1 MKNKKSLFI
10 HDYFQNMGGGEK
22 LILSLIKNEDNLIT
36 SFVDNKILKFL
47 NKKKIRILQNNQ
59 KVSLKIKKILT
70 PFYFNYSSNSYVYKN
85 CVISGNY
92 SVFFNLSKVKNKIFY
107 CHSLPKIFFDY
118 ENFYSTNLLYK
129 FIIKL
134 IGVFFKKI
142 YIKRISKFNHIIAN
156 SNYTK
161 NKLSKFIK
169 KKILVIYPPIENF
182 RYSKNGKYFLS
193 NSRHE
198 IDKNIDKII
207 RAFNNNKKYR
217 LLITSQGSETK
228 RLKKLAGSN
237 NKIIFLGLKSK
248 NEYKKILT
256 NCISTINVGENEDFG
271 MSAIETMAAGK
282 PPIVINTGGYKETC
296 KNNYNSFF
304 LNKKNIEKDL
314 THMLKKFN
322 QSKFIKLHSNCIKTS
337 KRFDSKNFKKNLY
350 KLFI

>member
-1 MKNKKSLFI
+1 MKNKKSLFV
-10 HDYFQNMGGGEK
+10 HDYFQNLGGGEK
-22 LILSLIKNEDNLIT
+22 LILSLVRNEDYLIT

-47 NKKKIRILQNNQ
+47 KKKRIKILQDNN
-59 KVSLKIKKILT
+59 KISLKIKKIIT
-70 PFYFNYSSNSYVYKN
+70 PFYFNFSSNNLCYKN

-92 SVFFNLSKVKNKIFY
+92 SVFFNLSNVKNKIFY

-118 ENFYSTNLLYK
+118 ENFYNTNILYK

-134 IGVFFKKI
+134 IGIFFKKI
-142 YIKRISKFNHIIAN
+142 YIKKISRFNHIIAN

-161 NKLSKFIK
+161 KKLNKFIK
-169 KKILVIYPPIENF
+169 KKVLVIYPPIEKF
-182 RYSKNGKYFLS
+182 RYNKKGKYFLS

-207 RAFNNNKKYR
+207 KVFNKNRRYK
-217 LLITSQGSETK
+217 LLITSQGSQTQK
-228 RLKKLAGSN
+228 LKKLASNN
-237 NKIIFLGLKSK
+237 NKIIFLGLKNK

-256 NCISTINVGENEDFG
+256 NCISTINVGKNEDFG

-282 PPIVINTGGYKETC
+282 PPIVVNSGGYKETC
-296 KNNYNSFF
+296 KNEYNSFF

-314 THMLKKFN
+314 TYLLKKFN
-322 QSKFIKLHSNCIKTS
+322 PNKFTKLHSNCIKTS
-337 KRFDSKNFKKNLY
+337 KKFDNKNFTKKIY